1 MSKAALE
8 KELTKLGPTI
18 YITRSIERELKE
30 ELKEVLKDNKS
41 EKNNE

>member
-30 ELKEVLKDNKS
+30 VLKDNQS